1 VYSFSYY
8 IEKDRARVLSFMQA
22 NPFAMLI
29 GSNNH
34 TPAAT
39 QVPFFI
45 DEVDGELILTSHI
58 MKNTDHH
65 KAFVQ
70 NPESLVVF
78 TGPHTYVS
86 ASLYTHAPSASTW
99 NYISVHARGQLQFMD
114 ETGLRNIL
122 RRTTDYFENDPHSK
136 AAYDKLPDEYIS
148 KLLPAIVGIEIKVT
162 TLDNVFKLSQNR
174 DAASYDNII
183 QHLSTQDAQA
193 QAIAREMQARKKDNP
208 VK

>member
-1 VYSFSYY
+1 MYSFSYY
-8 IEKDRARVLSFMQA
+8 TEKDRATVLAFMQA

-34 TPAAT
+34 IPAAT

-45 DEVDGELILTSHI
+45 DEVEGELLLTSHI

-70 NPESLVVF
+70 NPQALVVF

-86 ASLYTHAPSASTW
+86 ASWYKHAPSASTW

-114 ETGLRNIL
+114 EEGLRNIL
-122 RRTTDYFENDPHSK
+122 RRTTDHFENNPQSK
-136 AAYDKLPDEYIS
+136 AAYDKLPDDYIS
-148 KLLPAIVGIEIKVT
+148 KLLPAIVGIKIKVT
-162 TLDNVFKLSQNR
+162 ALDNVFKLSQNR
-174 DAASYDNII
+174 DAESYDNII
-183 QHLSTQDAQA
+183 QHLGKQDAGA
-193 QAIAREMQARKKDNP
+193 RAIAREMELRRKK
-208 VK
+208 

>member
-1 VYSFSYY
+1 LYSFSYY
-8 IEKDRARVLSFMQA
+8 TEKDRATVLAFMQA

-34 TPAAT
+34 IPAAT

-45 DEVDGELILTSHI
+45 DEVEGELLLTSHI

-70 NPESLVVF
+70 NPQALVVF

-86 ASLYTHAPSASTW
+86 ASWYKHAPSASTW

-114 ETGLRNIL
+114 EEGLRNIL
-122 RRTTDYFENDPHSK
+122 RRTTDHFENNPQSK
-136 AAYDKLPDEYIS
+136 AAYDKLPDDYIS
-148 KLLPAIVGIEIKVT
+148 KLLPAIVGIKIKVT
-162 TLDNVFKLSQNR
+162 ALDNVFKLSQNR
-174 DAASYDNII
+174 DAESYDNII
-183 QHLSTQDAQA
+183 QHLGKQDAGA
-193 QAIAREMQARKKDNP
+193 RAIAREMELRRKK
-208 VK
+208 